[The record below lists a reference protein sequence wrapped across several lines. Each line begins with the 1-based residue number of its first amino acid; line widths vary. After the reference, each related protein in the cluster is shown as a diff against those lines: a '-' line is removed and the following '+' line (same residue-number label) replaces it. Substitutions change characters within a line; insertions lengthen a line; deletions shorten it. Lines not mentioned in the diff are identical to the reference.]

1 MIRRVTLNPAWLVR
15 FWRDRRGVSAV
26 EFAFIA
32 PVMVLMFFGVAE
44 LSSAMMA
51 ERRASDV
58 ASTIGDLVARCSGV
72 NDADIT
78 DIFGAATT
86 IMEPMSSSGIKLRL
100 TSLRGDAS
108 GTAQVD
114 WTRNQNWSAGTAA
127 GLPAGMITA
136 KDESVIV
143 AESSYTYN
151 ATAKYVI
158 KSGLVMNEKFYLKPR
173 KSTWVGM
180 TAGGSTPICKD

>member
-1 MIRRVTLNPAWLVR
+1 MIRRRTLAPHWLAR

-44 LSSAMMA
+44 LSSGMMA

-78 DIFGAATT
+78 DIFAAGAT
-86 IMEPMSSSGIKLRL
+86 IMEPMSASGLKLRL
-100 TSLRGDAS
+100 TSIKGDAS
-108 GTAQVD
+108 GNPQVD
-114 WTRNQNWSAGTAA
+114 WSRNQNWSAGSAA
-127 GLPAGMITA
+127 GMPAGMITA
-136 KDESVIV
+136 KDESVII
-143 AESSYTYN
+143 AESSYIYN

-158 KSGLVMNEKFYLKPR
+158 KNGITMNEKFYLKPR

-180 TAGGSTPICKD
+180 TAGGSTPICQD

>member
-58 ASTIGDLVARCSGV
+58 ASTLGDLVARCSGV

-78 DIFGAATT
+78 DIFSAATT
-86 IMEPMSSSGIKLRL
+86 
-100 TSLRGDAS
+100 
-108 GTAQVD
+108 
-114 WTRNQNWSAGTAA
+114 
-127 GLPAGMITA
+127 
-136 KDESVIV
+136 
-143 AESSYTYN
+143 
-151 ATAKYVI
+151 
-158 KSGLVMNEKFYLKPR
+158 
-173 KSTWVGM
+173 TW
-180 TAGGSTPICKD
+180 AP